1 MKTPKTKDSLKLRR
15 IAVGLSR
22 YVTVLIMSLLSVTS
36 FHAIGRA
43 QNNQGST
50 MNSDA
55 VTTYKTVQV
64 NGLNI
69 FYREAGDPSKPTI
82 LLLHGFP
89 SSSHMYRDLIPK
101 LADQFHL
108 VAPDYPGS
116 GNSDYPSEAQF
127 KPTFANLA
135 DVMTNF
141 ITTAGLKHFIVCM
154 QDFGGPVGFRIAVKH
169 PEWVDGFIIQNANA
183 YLEGI
188 DPENLRGMKD
198 RYGSLTPEQRAQV
211 DQLISRNFAMFLY
224 QTGEAS

>member
-1 MKTPKTKDSLKLRR
+1 
-15 IAVGLSR
+15 
-22 YVTVLIMSLLSVTS
+22 
-36 FHAIGRA
+36 
-43 QNNQGST
+43 
-50 MNSDA
+50 MNSNA
-55 VTTYKTVQV
+55 VITYKTVQV
-64 NGLNI
+64 NGLKI
-69 FYREAGDPSKPTI
+69 FYREAGVPSKPTI

-108 VAPDYPGS
+108 VAPDDPGS

-135 DVMTNF
+135 DVMANF
-141 ITTAGLKHFIVCM
+141 VTTIGLKRFIVYM

-169 PEWVDGFIIQNANA
+169 PEWIDGFIIQNANA

-188 DPENLRGMKD
+188 GPDNLQGMKD

-224 QTGEAS
+224 QTGVKHPEHLNPDAGTSMRGPSTIRTAIASRPNSSSITTRTSRSTRSGRNT

>member
-1 MKTPKTKDSLKLRR
+1 MT
-15 IAVGLSR
+15 
-22 YVTVLIMSLLSVTS
+22 
-36 FHAIGRA
+36 
-43 QNNQGST
+43 
-50 MNSDA
+50 SDA
-55 VTTYKTVQV
+55 VITYKTVQA
-64 NGLNI
+64 NGLKI

-89 SSSHMYRDLIPK
+89 SSSHMYRDQIPK

-116 GNSDYPSEAQF
+116 GNSVYPSEAQF

-135 DVMTNF
+135 DVMANF
-141 ITTAGLKHFIVCM
+141 VTTIGLKHFIVYM

-169 PEWVDGFIIQNANA
+169 PEWIDGFIIQNANA

-188 DPENLRGMKD
+188 GPDSLQGMKD
-198 RYGSLTPEQRAQV
+198 RYGSLTPEQGAQV

-224 QTGEAS
+224 QTGEQHPEHLNPDAWNLDAWSLDNPDGHRIQTELIINYYSNIEEYPK